1 MKRCPECR
9 RDYYDDSLLYCL
21 DDGVALLEGPGS
33 MDDVKTAILSDP
45 NAVTVPSDDIAIDR
59 RANAGGSN
67 RGKSERLAPRQSSFP
82 EFLTRSKL
90 RIAVVGLISL
100 AGLIGLGPAV
110 YQLLLKPEKR
120 TEPLKIERL
129 TTNGKTLDAA
139 ISPDGKFVAYVV
151 DEDGQQS
158 LWTRQVAANSN
169 VQIIPA
175 AHVNYRG
182 LGFSPDSNYINFV
195 KEENPNVPPV
205 LYQMPALGGVQK
217 KLISNIFGTMSY
229 SPDGKQV
236 AFLRPRFPSLE
247 ESSLLVANPDGS
259 GERILI
265 SIRRPD
271 IFPSSANQSP
281 AWSPDG
287 KSIAAIV
294 RNISSNETGV
304 SEIRVADGSLKT
316 IAAPNFKVIARLVW
330 LPDNSGFLLL
340 GTDGVGTTLTQQVSL
355 LPYPGGAVRRVTNDL
370 NVYFGLSMT
379 ADARTL
385 STVQFSQISNIW
397 VAPPGD
403 PGRIVQIK
411 SGGSNIEGAGGL
423 AWTRDGRI
431 VYYSMASGAHD
442 IWIMNGNGSGQKQ
455 LTNQGVNLRPKVTP
469 DGRYIVFESMTTLS
483 GEQSNIWRMDL
494 DGGNL
499 TKLTSGNSDGYPSV
513 TPDSRWVVYTSR
525 SSQDW
530 RLWKVSIDGGIAE
543 QLTEQPARNGL
554 VSPDGKFIFCE
565 YGSGE
570 SLRWRKAVI
579 PFEGG
584 MPVKFLDMPGFAN
597 IYRWSNDARFITYL
611 HSQGGAVNLW
621 NFSLDGAP
629 PKQLTNFKTEDTFDF
644 DWSPDGSLVLSRGP
658 VTRDVVLI
666 SNFQ

>member
-1 MKRCPECR
+1 MKRCPQCR
-9 RDYYDDSLLYCL
+9 RDYYDETLVYCL
-21 DDGVALLEGPGS
+21 DDGSALLDGPGS

-45 NAVTVPSDDIAIDR
+45 DAPTVSFDDIVNDR
-59 RANAGGSN
+59 RLNAADAN
-67 RGKSERLAPRQSSFP
+67 RRYSERSAPNQSSFP
-82 EFLTRSKL
+82 ALVTRSKL
-90 RIAVVGLISL
+90 QIALVGLVGL
-100 AGLIGLGPAV
+100 AGLGGISFALYKFLPQKDKPA
-110 YQLLLKPEKR
+110 P
-120 TEPLKIERL
+120 PLKIDRL
-129 TTNGKTLDAA
+129 TTNGKTSDAG
-139 ISPDGKFVAYVV
+139 ISPDGKFVVYVV

-158 LWTRQVAANSN
+158 LWMRQVATNSN
-169 VQIIPA
+169 VQIVPA

-195 KEENPNVPPV
+195 KEESPDVPPV

-229 SPDGKQV
+229 SPDGKEV
-236 AFLRPRFPSLE
+236 AFLRPRFPSLDQ
-247 ESSLLVANPDGS
+247 SSLLIANPDGT

-265 SIRRPD
+265 SIKRPD
-271 IFPSSANQSP
+271 VFPSSANQSP
-281 AWSPDG
+281 TWSPDG

-294 RNISSNETGV
+294 RNITSNETSVG
-304 SEIRVADGSLKT
+304 EIQVADGSLKT
-316 IAAPNFKVIARLVW
+316 IGAPNFKLIARLAW
-330 LPDNSGFLLL
+330 LPDKSGVLFL
-340 GTDGVGTTLTQQVSL
+340 GTDGIGSTLTQQISL
-355 LPYPGGAVRRVTNDL
+355 LPYPSGEVRRITNDL
-370 NVYFGLSMT
+370 NLYFGLSLT
-379 ADARTL
+379 ADGRTI
-385 STVQFSQISNIW
+385 STVQNSVISNIW
-397 VAPPGD
+397 VIPPGD
-403 PGRIVQIK
+403 PSRTVQIK
-411 SGGSNIEGAGGL
+411 SGGSNFDGMGGL
-423 AWTRDGRI
+423 AWTPDGRV
-431 VYYSMASGAHD
+431 VYSSMAGGAHD

-455 LTNQGVNLRPKVTP
+455 LTNERVNLRPKVTP

-494 DGGNL
+494 DGANL

-543 QLTEQPARNGL
+543 QLTDQPARNAL

-579 PFEGG
+579 PFEAGP
-584 MPVKFLDMPGFAN
+584 PVRFLDIPSFAN
-597 IYRWSNDARFITYL
+597 IYRWSSDSRSITYL
-611 HSQGGAVNLW
+611 GSQGGAVNLW
-621 NFSLDGAP
+621 TLPMDGTA

-644 DWSPDGSLVLSRGP
+644 DWSPDGGLVLARGP

-666 SNFQ
+666 SNFR